1 MLSDLPEGKSFPLQE
16 VEQMLVQEDVDDEMD
31 EDVDVLYISPGL
43 QKQDSFYENTV
54 DNKIT
59 CVK

>member
-31 EDVDVLYISPGL
+31 EDVGVLYISRGL